1 MVKSNTLYN
10 LTKAERQKLIKR
22 LASLLEDDEKI
33 LFAYL
38 HGSFNEETAFRD
50 LDIAVYLQQMPSDKM
65 LLYELKLEEDLQ
77 SALHYPI
84 DLKVLNSAPPHFCYM
99 VIKKGVKLI
108 VRDDQKRVA
117 FEMRTL
123 KKYFDFEPIRRRYL
137 QEVNNA

>member
-1 MVKSNTLYN
+1 MVKSSTLYN
-10 LTKAERQKLIKR
+10 LTKAERQKLVKR
-22 LASLLEDDEKI
+22 LTFLLGNDVNV

-50 LDIAVYLQQMPSDKM
+50 LDIAVYLQQMPPDSM
-65 LLYELKLEEDLQ
+65 LLYELKLEEELQ
-77 SALHYPI
+77 SVLHYPI
-84 DLKVLNSAPPHFCYM
+84 DLKVLNGAPPHFCYM
-99 VIKKGVKLI
+99 VLKKGVKLF

-137 QEVNNA
+137 QVVNNA

>member
-84 DLKVLNSAPPHFCYM
+84 DLKALNSAPPHFCYM